1 MTSVAQEHHRKNTLS
16 TSSLIANA
24 ANYELL
30 TKGATEFSKKLSDH
44 RELTFLLSCNS
55 ITLTMRPSRRRS
67 PRTWINR
74 NLEYN
79 VHQLSNPGDPSLYS
93 IPLRFYDINLL
104 NSKLQKQTQ
113 PPLKA
118 YQCTEETLL

>member
-24 ANYELL
+24 ENYELL
-30 TKGATEFSKKLSDH
+30 TKGATELSKKLPDH

-79 VHQLSNPGDPSLYS
+79 VHQLSNPGDPPLYS

-113 PPLKA
+113 SPLKA